1 MVLMMLDPELLRTFL
16 AISDAGS
23 FTGAGVVV
31 GRTQSAVSMQMR
43 RLEEQLG
50 CSLLRRSA
58 HEVALTLQGEILR
71 RHARLI
77 LNAQQSALAA
87 LNRPDA
93 PYEISL
99 GIPDDYALGLLPDVL
114 KDFAAIH
121 PNASVAVT
129 CEPSRDIIRNMA
141 EGAYELALVTE
152 GQGPVTGTVV
162 HQEPCHW
169 VTGAKGDAHKR
180 DPLPLAFGPGDDTYR
195 QWAID
200 RLVERGRAFRI
211 AYTSVSMAA
220 IRGAVA
226 SGLAVSVM
234 ARSSMTGGMR
244 VLNRAEGFP
253 DLPILRVCLMTS
265 PLSRTEMVRSL
276 EAFLV
281 DRMRRRT
288 GGIVDRPTP
297 GRGKKARRRGRRP
310 RPSEH

>member
-1 MVLMMLDPELLRTFL
+1 MMLDPELLRTFL

-23 FTGAGVVV
+23 FTAAGAVV
-31 GRTQSAVSMQMR
+31 GRTQSAVSMQIR

-50 CSLLRRSA
+50 CDLLRRSA
-58 HEVALTLQGEILR
+58 HEVTLTPQGEILR

-99 GIPDDYALGLLPDVL
+99 GIPDDYALGLLPSVL
-114 KDFAAIH
+114 NDFAAIH

-152 GQGPVTGTVV
+152 GQGPVAGPVV

-169 VTGAKGDAHKR
+169 VAGVQGDAHER
-180 DPLPLAFGPGDDTYR
+180 DPLPLAFGPEDDTYR
-195 QWAID
+195 RWAID

-234 ARSSMTGGMR
+234 ARSSMTAGMR
-244 VLNRAEGFP
+244 ALTKAEGFP
-253 DLPILRVCLMTS
+253 DLPVLRVCLMTS
-265 PLSRTEMVRSL
+265 PLNRTEMVRAL
-276 EAFLV
+276 ETFLV
-281 DRMRRRT
+281 ERMRERT

-297 GRGKKARRRGRRP
+297 GRGRKAKLRGRRT
-310 RPSEH
+310 RAR